1 MLFPVYVHVGDKDHA
16 HGVTI
21 PDLPGCFSAAD
32 EWEDLPRMVQEA
44 VELYFEGEEMEI
56 PEPTALDKLMEREE
70 YQGGAWLM
78 VDIDE
83 ENIHPKTVRLNISM
97 PESLVRKVDGYAKA
111 HHLSRSAFLAKAAQE
126 AMEDRG

>member
-44 VELYFEGEEMEI
+44 VESCKSCKSCPFIETILNGNGE
-56 PEPTALDKLMEREE
+56 
-70 YQGGAWLM
+70 
-78 VDIDE
+78 VC
-83 ENIHPKTVRLNISM
+83 S
-97 PESLVRKVDGYAKA
+97 
-111 HHLSRSAFLAKAAQE
+111 
-126 AMEDRG
+126 